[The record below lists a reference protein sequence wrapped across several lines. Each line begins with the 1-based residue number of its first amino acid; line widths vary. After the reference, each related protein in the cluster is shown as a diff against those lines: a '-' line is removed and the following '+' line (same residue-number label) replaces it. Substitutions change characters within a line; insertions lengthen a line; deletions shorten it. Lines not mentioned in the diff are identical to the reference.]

1 MKRHEIQNQFI
12 CALQKYV
19 EKFLKVSFRV
29 NKIDRIQENF
39 TKYLFI
45 NMFGFK
51 EASQGFPILQAKE

>member
-19 EKFLKVSFRV
+19 EKFLKVSFLV